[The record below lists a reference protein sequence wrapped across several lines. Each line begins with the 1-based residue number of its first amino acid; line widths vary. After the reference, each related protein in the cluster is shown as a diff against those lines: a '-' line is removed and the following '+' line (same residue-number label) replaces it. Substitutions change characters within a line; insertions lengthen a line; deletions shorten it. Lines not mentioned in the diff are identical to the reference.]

1 MPTVANVTSGTEWWW
16 RGIQGHDLM
25 LCGAGRQFYPSLADL
40 VDFPVPLFS
49 WVWHGTFKDFQKVG
63 QRQSHLRSI
72 FFPQLGKRT
81 GLEPPLCILR
91 AAPWDK
97 VHSVISLRLPLLH
110 LSLCSK
116 PIPPVVWKSKC
127 VFTLPLSLWQVNKE
141 KHLLGERTEL
151 SVKNPKHPSRK
162 SQTALKSET
171 KTTKSWQRGASISS
185 NPHLS
190 F

>member
-1 MPTVANVTSGTEWWW
+1 MSPQALNGGEEVSRVMTWCSVGLEGNFIPHWLTWLTFLSLYSAESDMEHLKIFKKWVKGKAISG
-16 RGIQGHDLM
+16 
-25 LCGAGRQFYPSLADL
+25 AFFSPSLESGQAWSL
-40 VDFPVPLFS
+40 PFAFWELHHGIKCIQSFPCACPFS
-49 WVWHGTFKDFQKVG
+49 TCHSAVS
-63 QRQSHLRSI
+63 QSHL
-72 FFPQLGKRT
+72 LYG
-81 GLEPPLCILR
+81 
-91 AAPWDK
+91 
-97 VHSVISLRLPLLH
+97 
-110 LSLCSK
+110 
-116 PIPPVVWKSKC
+116 KSKC